1 MQVLRKYETYK
12 NVMEDS
18 MMEIRYKI
26 QRCNIQNNE
35 AQVDRSCQFAL
46 NHRYVRTE
54 NVDMGDA

>member
-35 AQVDRSCQFAL
+35 AQIDRSC
-46 NHRYVRTE
+46 
-54 NVDMGDA
+54 